1 MVILQMLDVSDMV
14 KKRFSLAK
22 LRSLTYET
30 HLKEIMKDL
39 LDEMYEPQLLS
50 ELLKK
55 KDLSGYTGLDLI
67 AKNKLHELL

>member
-30 HLKEIMKDL
+30 QLKEIMKDL
-39 LDEMYEPQLLS
+39 LDEMYEP
-50 ELLKK
+50 
-55 KDLSGYTGLDLI
+55 
-67 AKNKLHELL
+67 